1 MSQEL
6 SKRIL
11 SSIILIPVSIFFI
24 IKGDTFFNFFI
35 TICFF
40 ITAFEWH
47 MMTKDK
53 IYNLFGLIFLII
65 SFYSIYHLRNQ
76 FEADFTYLLF
86 VAIVCVSTDIGGYV
100 FGNFFKGPTL
110 TKISPNKTYSGMIG
124 SFFLSI
130 IFINFFLN
138 ISYLNNSITF
148 TKELLIFVI
157 LISAVSQLG
166 DILISYFKRKSK
178 IKDTGKIIPGHGG
191 LLDRIDGMI
200 FAFPF
205 SYVVIS
211 TNIIKL
217 L

>member
-76 FEADFTYLLF
+76 FEADFTYLL
-86 VAIVCVSTDIGGYV
+86 
-100 FGNFFKGPTL
+100 
-110 TKISPNKTYSGMIG
+110 
-124 SFFLSI
+124 
-130 IFINFFLN
+130 
-138 ISYLNNSITF
+138 YLYIYCS
-148 TKELLIFVI
+148 V
-157 LISAVSQLG
+157 
-166 DILISYFKRKSK
+166 
-178 IKDTGKIIPGHGG
+178 
-191 LLDRIDGMI
+191 
-200 FAFPF
+200 
-205 SYVVIS
+205 
-211 TNIIKL
+211 
-217 L
+217 